1 MAKKR
6 YLELI
11 LWPFLNNYFNDIKN
25 EKILKILA
33 KENCQLVRFRTI
45 VLGCPSVEKFFFV
58 VKVKFKKITFFYF
71 L

>member
-33 KENCQLVRFRTI
+33 KENCHLVRLTI
-45 VLGCPSVEKFFFV
+45 VLGCPSVEKFFFCG
-58 VKVKFKKITFFYF
+58 
-71 L
+71 